1 MSPSPPGGEGGVR
14 GENLFQKAFDQLRQ
28 NFDPIHGGFGQAPKF
43 PHSRNLDLLLHL
55 HKKTGN
61 TEALEMAQKT
71 LTAMANGEIYDK
83 VGGGFHRYA
92 TKEDWSEPHYEKML
106 YDNALLAMTY
116 LEAGY
121 KTIAQETLDYVL
133 REMTAHAGGFY
144 SAQDA
149 GEVGK
154 EGAYYHWTE
163 KTIEE
168 ERAARAKRTPPHKDD
183 KILTAWNGLMIAA
196 MAQGAKILGE
206 DKYLKAAQ
214 KAADF
219 IRAKLYKDNQLLRRF
234 RDGET
239 KYSGTL
245 EDYAFLIFG
254 LLELG
259 GIEWAKELQAKQDA
273 LFWDEDDGG
282 YFFTSKEEPHLIV
295 RKKEY
300 NDGALPSGNAVSA
313 GNLLQLFRKTCDE
326 KYRKKLEILL
336 QNAKGRAL
344 AYPAGFAS
352 LLIADDNYQEFLKNP
367 SCPMPQDKQNKNQKS
382 G

>member
-1 MSPSPPGGEGGVR
+1 
-14 GENLFQKAFDQLRQ
+14 
-28 NFDPIHGGFGQAPKF
+28 
-43 PHSRNLDLLLHL
+43 
-55 HKKTGN
+55 
-61 TEALEMAQKT
+61 
-71 LTAMANGEIYDK
+71 
-83 VGGGFHRYA
+83 
-92 TKEDWSEPHYEKML
+92 ML
-106 YDNALLAMTY
+106 SSFWGPLY
-116 LEAGY
+116 
-121 KTIAQETLDYVL
+121 
-133 REMTAHAGGFY
+133 Y

-282 YFFTSKEEPHLIV
+282 YFFTSKEEAHVII

-313 GNLLQLFRKTCDE
+313 GNLLKLFQKTCKE
-326 KYRKKLEILL
+326 QYRKKLEILL